1 MLSLLT
7 SACSDNQEQSA
18 STSDGDEKNQQSQ
31 GKPVGVMTLE
41 SQDISMSEVLPGRVE
56 AYTTAEIRPQVSGI
70 VQALFF
76 QQGSL
81 VEKGKQLYQIDP
93 SQYEAQFERTKASLQ
108 NARAELK
115 VAQALLSRYK
125 SLTETNAISEQELDN
140 AQASAAEA
148 EAAVALAQAEQKSA
162 LINLEYTKVY
172 SPISGYIGPSA
183 VTQGA
188 LVTAQQSSA
197 LAIVRQLN
205 PVYVDISQSAT
216 SAQKLRKRLLS
227 PQLEH
232 ENKGE
237 YKVSLLIGED
247 NRVYPETGR
256 LFATDL
262 AVDSNTGTIRLRT
275 VFPNPDTLLLPGMF
289 VRATIE
295 NISSQTSIVVPQKA
309 VSIAPDGSKSVWLV
323 DANNAATKQ
332 TIVTSSTYENNWVV
346 ESGLE
351 VGDTVIVEGSMMLS
365 PGAKV
370 VPKALEQTQAA
381 NAEISK
387 NQ

>member
-1 MLSLLT
+1 LLSLLT

-81 VEKGKQLYQIDP
+81 VEKGEQLYQIDP

-332 TIVTSSTYENNWVV
+332 TIVTSST
-346 ESGLE
+346 
-351 VGDTVIVEGSMMLS
+351 
-365 PGAKV
+365 
-370 VPKALEQTQAA
+370 
-381 NAEISK
+381 
-387 NQ
+387 

>member
-1 MLSLLT
+1 
-7 SACSDNQEQSA
+7 
-18 STSDGDEKNQQSQ
+18 
-31 GKPVGVMTLE
+31 
-41 SQDISMSEVLPGRVE
+41 
-56 AYTTAEIRPQVSGI
+56 
-70 VQALFF
+70 
-76 QQGSL
+76 
-81 VEKGKQLYQIDP
+81 
-93 SQYEAQFERTKASLQ
+93 
-108 NARAELK
+108 
-115 VAQALLSRYK
+115 
-125 SLTETNAISEQELDN
+125 
-140 AQASAAEA
+140 
-148 EAAVALAQAEQKSA
+148 
-162 LINLEYTKVY
+162 
-172 SPISGYIGPSA
+172 
-183 VTQGA
+183 
-188 LVTAQQSSA
+188 
-197 LAIVRQLN
+197 VRQLN

-232 ENKGE
+232 KNKGE

>member
-1 MLSLLT
+1 LLSLLT